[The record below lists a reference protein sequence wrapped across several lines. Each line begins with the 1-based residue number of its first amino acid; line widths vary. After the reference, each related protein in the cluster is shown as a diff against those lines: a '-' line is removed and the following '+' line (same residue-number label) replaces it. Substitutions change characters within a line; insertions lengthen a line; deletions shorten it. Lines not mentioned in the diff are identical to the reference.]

1 MFTLRNLT
9 SFVTLPSLSTPSPS
23 LHRRLVRCRLTEA
36 AAFAPLDVVSG
47 KSERAIGSLT
57 ELKNGGNWKVED
69 ELLTAEEGEGGVE
82 DEDSEEEEEGISSIH
97 VPREKYINVSKSDL
111 VNGIVTKLLQ
121 SQDGEADMF
130 LLLSSCLDSILHAEH
145 KRILEQMRADFVATQ
160 SLEEVKTEEEI
171 YTSDGG
177 IDSEEEE
184 LNSTVKK
191 SEPKSVN
198 GYEGLSFPL
207 ADGFDIW
214 NFLISSGKNAKRRSP
229 ESVTAATR
237 FQRSFIQL
245 LDNAGFEEL
254 SARDL
259 ALTSALNTDYLLTLP
274 VYVDWKKA
282 SESNAIVFRRGY
294 ATEKEKGLLLVEKL
308 DYIQS
313 IVLRGIFS
321 TISKPLRKVGILIN
335 KAVSEASQTQE
346 IQDLSERIKVWL
358 KEVSLFKES
367 YLDQVQT
374 SDNFLEGEFLSDAV
388 LPMRLA
394 AQRAVSRYEGL
405 LTPVGP
411 RKRLFRKL
419 LTWIG
424 LISPAYETPSQ
435 LANDSNASE
444 PYLRPIFLSR
454 MTLGD
459 IWKPASKKACGN
471 DIWKRIKTSV
481 SILLSPSTLQ
491 EPAFEE
497 LILLYTKDANE
508 KGDKNKDE
516 TRSSLQL
523 EIFERIPIPDL
534 PVIFPHKKLYFR
546 IIDTVRLDIASILG
560 LTAYFVNYKFEN
572 ISSSPSALFLDVIAV
587 TALVIYASRVVLG
600 YKQTWDRYQLLV
612 NKTLYEKTLAS
623 GFGSVHFLLDASEQQ
638 QYKEAILTYAIILQ
652 AGKNQNLSYQ
662 GVRDR
667 CERFMYD
674 TFKIKVEMRV
684 EKAISTL
691 VRLGLVTETLV
702 DSNTKLQ
709 AVPCPQAY
717 TSLKELWNTLLG

>member
-1 MFTLRNLT
+1 MLSLRSLA
-9 SFVTLPSLSTPSPS
+9 SFVALPSPIKPSPYS
-23 LHRRLVRCRLTEA
+23 RRPSVRCRLTEA
-36 AAFAPLDVVSG
+36 AAAFEVVSG
-47 KSERAIGSLT
+47 ESDREIASSLT
-57 ELKNGGNWKVED
+57 ELQNSGGWKVEP
-69 ELLTAEEGEGGVE
+69 EQLPPPTAEGEAE
-82 DEDSEEEEEGISSIH
+82 KEEEEERISSVH

-111 VNGIVTKLLQ
+111 VNAAVTTLLD
-121 SQDGEADMF
+121 SQDGDADIF
-130 LLLSSCLDSILHAEH
+130 LLLATCLDSILHAEH
-145 KRILEQMRADFVATQ
+145 KKVLEQMRTDFVATQ
-160 SLEEVKTEEEI
+160 SLEKVNIGVDSDDESSTTSGRETDSDDETNKTEPG
-171 YTSDGG
+171 S
-177 IDSEEEE
+177 
-184 LNSTVKK
+184 V
-191 SEPKSVN
+191 VN

-214 NFLISSGKNAKRRSP
+214 NFFISTGKQAKRRSA
-229 ESVTAATR
+229 ESVSAATR

-245 LDNAGFEEL
+245 LDSAGFEEL

-274 VYVDWKKA
+274 VYVDWNKA

-294 ATEKEKGLLLVEKL
+294 ATEKQKGLLLVEKL

-313 IVLRGIFS
+313 VVLRGIFS
-321 TISKPLRKVGILIN
+321 TISKPLRKVGKLIN
-335 KAVSEASQTQE
+335 KALSEASQTQE
-346 IQDLSERIKVWL
+346 IQDLSERVKVWL
-358 KEVSLFKES
+358 KELSLFKES
-367 YLDQVQT
+367 YLDLAQT
-374 SDNFLEGEFLSDAV
+374 SDKFLEGESLSDSV

-394 AQRAVSRYEGL
+394 AKRAVSRYEGL

-411 RKRLFRKL
+411 RERLFRKL

-424 LISPAYETPSQ
+424 FISPGYETPCQ

-444 PYLRPIFLSR
+444 PYLRPISLSR

-471 DIWKRIKTSV
+471 DVWKRIKTSI

-497 LILLYTKDANE
+497 LILLYTTDAGE
-508 KGDKNKDE
+508 KGDKNEDE

-534 PVIFPHKKLYFR
+534 PVIFPHRKLYFR

-572 ISSSPSALFLDVIAV
+572 ISSSPSAFFLDVIAV
-587 TALVIYASRVVLG
+587 TALVIYATRVVLG
-600 YKQTWDRYQLLV
+600 YKQTWDRYQ
-612 NKTLYEKTLAS
+612 
-623 GFGSVHFLLDASEQQ
+623 
-638 QYKEAILTYAIILQ
+638 YKESILTYAIILQ
-652 AGKNQNLSYQ
+652 AGKNQVLHNAMSYQ
-662 GVRDR
+662 GVQDR
-667 CERFMYD
+667 CERFLFD
-674 TFKIKVEMRV
+674 NFKIKVEMRV

-691 VRLGLVTETLV
+691 VRLGLVTETLI
-702 DSNTKLQ
+702 DGKTNLQ

-717 TSLKELWNTLLG
+717 VSLKEIWNGLLG